1 RPLSPTLLAIGS
13 VLLVSIISL
22 LGILLCLTRRD
33 LLERSLLPIISFSTG
48 ALLGDVF
55 IHLIPEIA
63 EKADTFEQS
72 LLIVLLGVI
81 ITFAMEKLI
90 HWRHCHVLPSQ
101 EHYHPVG
108 FINLIGDGIHNFI
121 DGALI
126 AASFLVSVPLGL
138 ATTMAVVL
146 HEIPQEIGDFA
157 LLLFSGYSARKA
169 AFLNFLSAGAALLG
183 AAAVLS
189 FSQTLPVIGSA
200 LLPFTA
206 GNFLYIAGADL
217 IPELHKETRIRQ
229 ALVQL
234 LCMIAGISVMYGL
247 TYLE

>member
-1 RPLSPTLLAIGS
+1 
-13 VLLVSIISL
+13 
-22 LGILLCLTRRD
+22 
-33 LLERSLLPIISFSTG
+33 
-48 ALLGDVF
+48 VF

-63 EKADTFEQS
+63 EGTEELESALF
-72 LLIVLLGVI
+72 IVLLGII

-126 AASFLVSVPLGL
+126 AASFLVSIPLGL
-138 ATTMAVVL
+138 ATTLAVAL

-157 LLLFSGYSARKA
+157 LLLFSGYSAKRA

-183 AAAVLS
+183 AMVVLT
-189 FSQTLPVIGSA
+189 FSQALPVIGFA

-234 LCMIAGISVMYGL
+234 LCMIAGIGVMYAL
-247 TYLE
+247 TMVE